1 MEFKLHNGSGGL
13 CCKSCGRQDKQLN
26 TYDWLAD
33 IPGNADESELVEVQ
47 FKNTRKGYFRNSN
60 KIPLEKG
67 DIVAVE
73 ATPGHDIGVVTLTG
87 RLVPLQMKKANIKS
101 EADIKRIYRKA
112 KPVDME
118 KYNEAKAR
126 EHSTMIRSRQ
136 IALDLNLNMK
146 IGDVEYQGD
155 GNKAIFYY
163 IADERVD
170 FRQLI
175 KVLADAFR
183 VRIEM
188 KQIGARQEAGRI
200 GGIGPCGRELCCAT
214 WMTSFVSVST
224 SAARFQDISL
234 NPQKLAGQCAKL
246 KCCLNYEVDCYVEA
260 QKRLPSREITLET
273 KDGEFFFFKA
283 DILSNQITYSCW
295 NKRASPALTAAGK
308 ARVAVTA
315 TVARTATTA
324 VTRERKRVETVVR
337 KEVSSR
343 VLRNPTTRENNPGKT
358 GNRDRNKTGKHPN
371 KVNSNKANVNNGTIT
386 TVVRPVTISPNLK
399 VKDLPKMTNRLKNRN
414 LCLKGIILLFVASL
428 LSACDKQTVYHSFQ
442 SLPTEGWL
450 REDTLSFDVKVTDSL
465 TYYKLSLEVRNRSNY
480 PYQNLPLSI
489 CYTIADSIPSPT
501 DTIQLILADKEGI
514 WKGDGWGGLYQTAVS
529 AGSVQIGKPGTYL
542 FKVAYTLP
550 DERLQGIN
558 DIGIK
563 LKR

>member
-33 IPGNADESELVEVQ
+33 IPGNAEESDMVEVQ

-87 RLVPLQMKKANIKS
+87 RLVPLQMRKANIKS

-112 KPVDME
+112 KPVDMD

-126 EHSTMIRSRQ
+126 EHSTMIRARQ

-175 KVLADAFR
+175 KVLADAFH

-224 SAARFQDISL
+224 SAARYQDISL

-260 QKRLPSREITLET
+260 QKRLPSKEIELET
-273 KDGEFFFFKA
+273 KDGVFYFFKA
-283 DILSNQITYSCW
+283 DILSNQITS
-295 NKRASPALTAAGK
+295 SPDK
-308 ARVAVTA
+308 
-315 TVARTATTA
+315 
-324 VTRERKRVETVVR
+324 
-337 KEVSSR
+337 SI
-343 VLRNPTTRENNPGKT
+343 P
-358 GNRDRNKTGKHPN
+358 
-371 KVNSNKANVNNGTIT
+371 ANL
-386 TVVRPVTISPNLK
+386 VTISGRRAFEVIGLNKRGIKPESLLEETHRTEPK
-399 VKDLPKMTNRLKNRN
+399 KPVDLLEQESLTRFDRNRKNKNGGDGNNGNGNGNNGGNRN
-414 LCLKGIILLFVASL
+414 KKKKKTPNNRPQGGEQ
-428 LSACDKQTVYHSFQ
+428 SAAPQQQEQPRQQGDEKRPQGNERRSQRNSNNRKRPHNNKPKPQGDK
-442 SLPTEGWL
+442 PA
-450 REDTLSFDVKVTDSL
+450 
-465 TYYKLSLEVRNRSNY
+465 
-480 PYQNLPLSI
+480 QN
-489 CYTIADSIPSPT
+489 
-501 DTIQLILADKEGI
+501 DKPAQE
-514 WKGDGWGGLYQTAVS
+514 
-529 AGSVQIGKPGTYL
+529 
-542 FKVAYTLP
+542 
-550 DERLQGIN
+550 
-558 DIGIK
+558 
-563 LKR
+563 